1 MPATTGTPATGVGK
15 PPVAAPKRRV
25 PRVSSSSSSSS
36 SSSPPSAVRGARGD
50 GAPADPLA
58 KHVAAIERFGTPFAV
73 ASSSARY
80 SLEPGVAPDGG
91 ALYCNFGGWVPKGS
105 RGAAVDY
112 ARLCARWPKVEDDE
126 LYRCVRRVNR
136 CERLAANE
144 LVVRWETVFVP
155 AKLRWLHDIGEAWPG
170 VDVELYDILD
180 KMGELSR
187 FRWRSL
193 FLLFWNTARTGTM
206 RLPAAKIESTSRL
219 RFVEVRGAEGGAEG
233 GADAGAATL
242 TLAAHDETID
252 LIRHVNDGSVRN
264 RRICRDL
271 LEFLDT
277 RKPPATSLEAWD
289 DRITECVRW
298 SEVPGMGMFDVDG
311 LEDDGDRSKVYDDAV
326 AVLAFGTVVC
336 LFFGV
341 GVGQWY
347 IRGLEHERMMAAMLE
362 TGAF

>member
-1 MPATTGTPATGVGK
+1 MVRHGPLPRMGIEEICLWLTSVHRCRAAIPRPRARRRLAWESRRSRRRRDASRASRPARLVL
-15 PPVAAPKRRV
+15 VLAAVRR
-25 PRVSSSSSSSS
+25 
-36 SSSPPSAVRGARGD
+36 RGARGD

-58 KHVAAIERFGTPFAV
+58 KHVAAIERFGTRSRWRP
-73 ASSSARY
+73 SARY

-193 FLLFWNTARTGTM
+193 FLLFGT
-206 RLPAAKIESTSRL
+206 RREPAGGCRGEDREHVAASL
-219 RFVEVRGAEGGAEG
+219 RRGAGAEGAEG
-233 GADAGAATL
+233 VPKGVPMRAP
-242 TLAAHDETID
+242 
-252 LIRHVNDGSVRN
+252 
-264 RRICRDL
+264 RR
-271 LEFLDT
+271 
-277 RKPPATSLEAWD
+277 
-289 DRITECVRW
+289 
-298 SEVPGMGMFDVDG
+298 
-311 LEDDGDRSKVYDDAV
+311 
-326 AVLAFGTVVC
+326 
-336 LFFGV
+336 
-341 GVGQWY
+341 
-347 IRGLEHERMMAAMLE
+347 
-362 TGAF
+362 

>member
-1 MPATTGTPATGVGK
+1 MPATTGTPATCAGK
-15 PPVAAPKRRV
+15 PPVAAPTRRVPRVVV

-36 SSSPPSAVRGARGD
+36 SPPPSD
-50 GAPADPLA
+50 GTPADPLA
-58 KHVAAIERFGTPFAV
+58 KHVAAIERFNTPFAV

-80 SLEPGVAPDGG
+80 RLEPGVAPDGG
-91 ALYCNFGGWVPKGS
+91 ALYCNVGSRWVPDGS
-105 RGAAVDY
+105 KGAAVDY

-144 LVVRWETVFVP
+144 LVVRWETTFVP

-193 FLLFWNTARTGTM
+193 VLLFWNTARTGTM

-219 RFVEVRGAEGGAEG
+219 RFVEERGAEGGAEG
-233 GADAGAATL
+233 GGDANGATL

-252 LIRHVNDGSVRN
+252 LIGRVNDGAVKN
-264 RRICRDL
+264 RRVCRDL
-271 LEFLDT
+271 LEFLNT

-289 DRITECVRW
+289 DRITDCVRW
-298 SEVPGMGMFDVDG
+298 PEVPGMGMFDVDG
-311 LEDDGDRSKVYDDAV
+311 LEDDGDRSQAYEDAI
-326 AVLAFGTVVC
+326 AVLAFGTVLI

-347 IRGLEHERMMAAMLE
+347 VRGLEHERMMAAMLE

>member
-1 MPATTGTPATGVGK
+1 MPATCVGK
-15 PPVAAPKRRV
+15 PPVAAPTRRVPRVVV
-25 PRVSSSSSSSS
+25 PRVSSSSSPP
-36 SSSPPSAVRGARGD
+36 SPPSGGARGD

-73 ASSSARY
+73 ASASARY
-80 SLEPGVAPDGG
+80 RLEPGVAPDGG
-91 ALYCNFGGWVPKGS
+91 ALYCNVGGWVPEGS

-193 FLLFWNTARTGTM
+193 ILLFWNTARTGTM

-219 RFVEVRGAEGGAEG
+219 RFVEERGAEGGAERGAEG

-252 LIRHVNDGSVRN
+252 LIALVNDGSVRN

-271 LEFLDT
+271 LEFLDV

-289 DRITECVRW
+289 DRITDCVAW

-311 LEDDGDRSKVYDDAV
+311 LEEDGDRGKVYEDAV

-341 GVGQWY
+341 GVGRWY
-347 IRGLEHERMMAAMLE
+347 IQGLEHERMMAAMLE

>member
-1 MPATTGTPATGVGK
+1 MPATTGTPATRAGK
-15 PPVAAPKRRV
+15 PPVAAPTRRVPRVVV

-36 SSSPPSAVRGARGD
+36 SPPPSD
-50 GAPADPLA
+50 GTPADPLG
-58 KHVAAIERFGTPFAV
+58 KHVASIERFGTPFAV

-80 SLEPGVAPDGG
+80 RLEPGVAPDGG
-91 ALYCNFGGWVPKGS
+91 ALYCNVGGWVPSSK
-105 RGAAVDY
+105 GAAVDY

-170 VDVELYDILD
+170 VEIELYDILD

-193 FLLFWNTARTGTM
+193 VLLFWNTARTGTM

-219 RFVEVRGAEGGAEG
+219 RFVEERGAERGADRGAEG
-233 GADAGAATL
+233 GADANGATL

-252 LIRHVNDGSVRN
+252 LIGRVNDGAVKN
-264 RRICRDL
+264 RRVCRDL

-289 DRITECVRW
+289 DRITDCVRW

-311 LEDDGDRSKVYDDAV
+311 LEDVSDRSKVYDDAV

-341 GVGQWY
+341 GLGRWY
-347 IRGLEHERMMAAMLE
+347 VAGLEHERMMAAMLE
-362 TGAF
+362 TSAF

>member
-91 ALYCNFGGWVPKGS
+91 TLYCSFGGWVPKGS

-126 LYRCVRRVNR
+126 LYRCARRVNR

-155 AKLRWLHDIGEAWPG
+155 AKLRWLHDIGEAIVEGLDRLDYTVHAATFTSTVDISAYQTRVDGGWWQGEYYLG
-170 VDVELYDILD
+170 VSPWHSSLSHRGDFSGMTSAEFLERYNSRY
-180 KMGELSR
+180 GEKPSYH
-187 FRWRSL
+187 
-193 FLLFWNTARTGTM
+193 G
-206 RLPAAKIESTSRL
+206 PAAFS
-219 RFVEVRGAEGGAEG
+219 
-233 GADAGAATL
+233 AACA
-242 TLAAHDETID
+242 LAAAVEQVASLDPSDVAASLRTLELQEFGFYSPMNFGDENGQNRPEIIGLFSLAANSDCFDRTVF
-252 LIRHVNDGSVRN
+252 LNHVHNVN
-264 RRICRDL
+264 
-271 LEFLDT
+271 
-277 RKPPATSLEAWD
+277 
-289 DRITECVRW
+289 
-298 SEVPGMGMFDVDG
+298 
-311 LEDDGDRSKVYDDAV
+311 
-326 AVLAFGTVVC
+326 
-336 LFFGV
+336 
-341 GVGQWY
+341 
-347 IRGLEHERMMAAMLE
+347 
-362 TGAF
+362 